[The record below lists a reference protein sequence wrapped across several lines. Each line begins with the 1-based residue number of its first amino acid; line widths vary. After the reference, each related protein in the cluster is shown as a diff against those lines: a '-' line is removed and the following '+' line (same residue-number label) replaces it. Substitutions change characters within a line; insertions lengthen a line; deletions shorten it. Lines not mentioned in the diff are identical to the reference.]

1 MFSENGFDL
10 CFEGGIFISHPLF
23 GVNGDVIGTL
33 RDPEELADPVDS
45 KKSSTNL
52 VSPKLDYFPLGDS

>member
-33 RDPEELADPVDS
+33 RDPKELADPIDS
-45 KKSSTNL
+45 K
-52 VSPKLDYFPLGDS
+52 

>member
-10 CFEGGIFISHPLF
+10 CFEGEVLDSHPLF

-33 RDPEELADPVDS
+33 RDPKEGADPINS
-45 KKSSTNL
+45 KQSLANL
-52 VSPKLDYFPLGDS
+52 VSPKLDYFPLGES